1 MLPDARTPGRLI
13 APRDSGMSVFT
24 YRTGIQPSTV
34 CMEVL
39 YYVRGTAYEGSERT
53 VLMALRCA
61 VRSLGGAPWCFT
73 LKDSDPSCPIAA
85 KYRSRGRIISLDK
98 RKM

>member
-1 MLPDARTPGRLI
+1 
-13 APRDSGMSVFT
+13 MSVFT

-39 YYVRGTAYEGSERT
+39 TVLRTAYEGSERT

-61 VRSLGGAPWCFT
+61 VRSL
-73 LKDSDPSCPIAA
+73 
-85 KYRSRGRIISLDK
+85 RGRRCSVVLHAKGFRPLVPYRGKI
-98 RKM
+98 